1 MFLGKKNITNSKN
14 TLLIICIAIL
24 LVIGIYFIN
33 KITIPS
39 PSSLKEHILNK
50 SDFI

>member
-1 MFLGKKNITNSKN
+1 MFLEKKNITNSKN

-24 LVIGIYFIN
+24 LVIGMYLIN

>member
-1 MFLGKKNITNSKN
+1 MFLRKKNITNSKN

-24 LVIGIYFIN
+24 SVIGMYFIN

>member
-14 TLLIICIAIL
+14 ILLIVCIAIL
-24 LVIGIYFIN
+24 IVIGLYLIN

-39 PSSLKEHILNK
+39 PSSLKEYILNK

>member
-1 MFLGKKNITNSKN
+1 MFLEKKNITNSKN
-14 TLLIICIAIL
+14 TLQIICIAIL

>member
-1 MFLGKKNITNSKN
+1 MFLGKKNITNPKN
-14 TLLIICIAIL
+14 TMLIVCAVIL
-24 LVIGIYFIN
+24 IVIGFYLIN

>member
-24 LVIGIYFIN
+24 FVIGMYFIN